1 MTKDTHTICELH
13 YGTTLTI
20 MHIYMFFCYLF
31 MHLVYCFK
39 ATLPVC
45 VQVIPL
51 EFSYVQSPYF
61 DALMGL

>member
-1 MTKDTHTICELH
+1 MRAPLWNYLDNNAYI
-13 YGTTLTI
+13 Y
-20 MHIYMFFCYLF
+20 IYMFFCYLF